1 MAQGQRHNRFSLR
14 PACQKDASFILRG
27 FICLCCNLDDLVG
40 LTTPCRWRLLPLPS
54 LEVPAPIAGWL
65 AQWQSAADG
74 SVPTAL
80 TGNGTWG
87 GRAAGHRSLPLS
99 PPLLALPYKVP
110 SRLSLRPSFGLSA
123 GAYSSRLD
131 RVCVGIWSDCTS
143 AIDIATG
150 RGGQHSD
157 DALTINCRAATHIL
171 QAIGEPERIC
181 VRHTRSHVGDPG
193 NEIADALAK
202 RTCKGKGAIDCA
214 SISEVAAA
222 ARCQTLYPQ
231 DEARAEDAQA
241 GAFVGRARFLRE
253 QLESQGMVVA
263 ALQETRARH
272 SETYVSATH
281 VRFTSAKFGDGTCG
295 VELWFARECPFAW
308 TAQGQPLYFH
318 PSDFLVVHWSP
329 RLLAVRFTR
338 STLRILFVCLHAPH
352 SADAARDEWW
362 SDLIVICSDASRNR
376 LLLCFWAISIYTL
389 MRRGVPPSENWFG
402 PTRILRPLEPSL
414 TFCTRA
420 FCGFLARVSPATPGL
435 VYHLATARWRRPCQN
450 RLHCHTTGLAGA
462 TGR

>member
-222 ARCQTLYPQ
+222 ARCP
-231 DEARAEDAQA
+231 
-241 GAFVGRARFLRE
+241 
-253 QLESQGMVVA
+253 
-263 ALQETRARH
+263 H
-272 SETYVSATH
+272 
-281 VRFTSAKFGDGTCG
+281 
-295 VELWFARECPFAW
+295 FAW
-308 TAQGQPLYFH
+308 LWLLVEATRRPQAWPTFEHQGLWDSRPPLAPLPDPAQFASFFG
-318 PSDFLVVHWSP
+318 WSP
-329 RLLAVRFTR
+329 TTTAPPDNPV
-338 STLRILFVCLHAPH
+338 SVCLQR
-352 SADAARDEWW
+352 S
-362 SDLIVICSDASRNR
+362 S
-376 LLLCFWAISIYTL
+376 
-389 MRRGVPPSENWFG
+389 
-402 PTRILRPLEPSL
+402 
-414 TFCTRA
+414 
-420 FCGFLARVSPATPGL
+420 
-435 VYHLATARWRRPCQN
+435 
-450 RLHCHTTGLAGA
+450 
-462 TGR
+462 